1 MSNLFGRHVAAL
13 CCLWLLS
20 PAWTPAAAEAQDRP
34 ASGAEDSG
42 SGDEEEDPG
51 ADDAFSFGEEDN
63 QDSPAAPVTKPP
75 PPSAWSLTGFLRS
88 DWALWTE
95 RLDSTPL
102 AKGRQSVDLAL
113 GFKKGIVRV
122 LLTLHGEY
130 DLAYLVDRGSHD
142 EPTREAY
149 EWQVNTREAL
159 VALSLGEF
167 ELTLGRQIVAWGEG
181 DALSPLDVVNPR
193 DMREPGL
200 ADLDDIRLPVLAS
213 RVGWFRGPHRVEV
226 MMIHESDFGYRPQPY
241 SPYSPFSALLG
252 DNPMA
257 ATLLRGKT
265 LSFDHRQDRFAF
277 NQQQLLVRWV
287 YKGAGIDLGL
297 YVASALDQQG
307 VVILDPATLAAQLT
321 NDALFIELDH
331 RRYELFGHSGAWPFG
346 HFLLKWELDLRLGQA
361 VNSGSIPA
369 GGGIPTMGVEQ
380 ATMIDTMVGLT
391 WTGVQDLMVGLEIW
405 KPWVVDGPDE
415 TLMDL
420 GAAFFALRAS
430 YTMLGERLR
439 LLAAMSVVG
448 WSSYQGLLLRGEAT
462 YEIMDGLKVG
472 LGYISYLPGGDDA
485 FGFFYGLDQHDRL
498 FLRLRWDFQAI

>member
-226 MMIHESDFGYRPQPY
+226 MMIHESDFGYRP
-241 SPYSPFSALLG
+241 SPTHPTAPSPRCSATT
-252 DNPMA
+252 P
-257 ATLLRGKT
+257 
-265 LSFDHRQDRFAF
+265 
-277 NQQQLLVRWV
+277 WPPPCC
-287 YKGAGIDLGL
+287 GARPCPSTTART
-297 YVASALDQQG
+297 ASPSTSSSCWSA
-307 VVILDPATLAAQLT
+307 
-321 NDALFIELDH
+321 
-331 RRYELFGHSGAWPFG
+331 
-346 HFLLKWELDLRLGQA
+346 
-361 VNSGSIPA
+361 GS
-369 GGGIPTMGVEQ
+369 TRE
-380 ATMIDTMVGLT
+380 
-391 WTGVQDLMVGLEIW
+391 
-405 KPWVVDGPDE
+405 
-415 TLMDL
+415 
-420 GAAFFALRAS
+420 RAS
-430 YTMLGERLR
+430 TWASTWPRR
-439 LLAAMSVVG
+439 WTSRG
-448 WSSYQGLLLRGEAT
+448 W
-462 YEIMDGLKVG
+462 
-472 LGYISYLPGGDDA
+472 
-485 FGFFYGLDQHDRL
+485 
-498 FLRLRWDFQAI
+498 